1 MISRVRRSNHR
12 IFQALHALFPEKNSL
27 DEYRTWYRDS
37 VIQKIKERS
46 WKYEGVPGT
55 YIDIV
60 NVINAT
66 SVHWA
71 ADRMVRF
78 SLLQFIFA
86 SESNCQFFQCGLPL
100 KTKENPSGIYTEQ
113 EIYDMFATLVSIEF
127 GRMVRWDD

>member
-1 MISRVRRSNHR
+1 MPKRYQDYTGVITSF
-12 IFQALHALFPEKNSL
+12 FQALHALFPEKNSL
-27 DEYRTWYRDS
+27 DEYRVWYRDS

-71 ADRMVRF
+71 ADRMVKF
-78 SLLQFIFA
+78 PLLH
-86 SESNCQFFQCGLPL
+86 FFFFH
-100 KTKENPSGIYTEQ
+100 I
-113 EIYDMFATLVSIEF
+113 EI
-127 GRMVRWDD
+127 

>member
-1 MISRVRRSNHR
+1 MISRIQRNNQL
-12 IFQALHALFPEKNSL
+12 FQALHALFPEKNSL
-27 DEYRTWYRDS
+27 NEYRAWYRDS

-71 ADRMVRF
+71 ADKMVGFRM
-78 SLLQFIFA
+78 LQFIF
-86 SESNCQFFQCGLPL
+86 ESKFFNSQ
-100 KTKENPSGIYTEQ
+100 S
-113 EIYDMFATLVSIEF
+113 FSVRSSIEDQTEPLWIVHRARDLRYVRNF
-127 GRMVRWDD
+127 GKYQF

>member
-1 MISRVRRSNHR
+1 M
-12 IFQALHALFPEKNSL
+12 
-27 DEYRTWYRDS
+27 WYRDS
-37 VIQKIKERS
+37 VIRNIKERS

-78 SLLQFIFA
+78 PLLQFIFV
-86 SESNCQFFQCGLPL
+86 SKSDCKVFQCGLPL
-100 KTKENPSGIYTEQ
+100 KTEQNPSGLYTEQ
-113 EIYDMFATLVSIEF
+113 EIYDMFSILVSIEF
-127 GRMVRWDD
+127 DIVLARWDS